1 MEVDTP
7 TRPERDVKKED
18 DGAAAAANDLRMAD
32 AKPTYRS
39 WKKKYRKMRILFD
52 QKMHEGEDLHK
63 LEHKALETAR
73 CLAIEKE

>member
-7 TRPERDVKKED
+7 TRPDRDVKTED
-18 DGAAAAANDLRMAD
+18 DGAATDLRMAD

-39 WKKKYRKMRILFD
+39 WKKKYRKMRIIFD

-73 CLAIEKE
+73 RLAIEKE

>member
-7 TRPERDVKKED
+7 TRPDRDVKTED
-18 DGAAAAANDLRMAD
+18 DGVAADLRMAD

-73 CLAIEKE
+73 RLAIEKE